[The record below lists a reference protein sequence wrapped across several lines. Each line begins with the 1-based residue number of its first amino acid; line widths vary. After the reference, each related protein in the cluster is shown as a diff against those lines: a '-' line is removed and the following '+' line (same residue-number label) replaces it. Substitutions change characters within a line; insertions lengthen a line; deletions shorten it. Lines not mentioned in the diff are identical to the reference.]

1 MLFRQLG
8 MLAAALTAVPVLLTA
23 AEPAATASAAPVRPA
38 SPVLSVTGAVA
49 DPAAY
54 TLARLRALPEETV
67 TLPGPGKVQVT
78 GVSLDHLVMLAAP
91 VLPAVKNALLRV
103 VITASGRHGHQV
115 SFALG
120 ELDPGFGDHDA
131 LIVVSVNGRPL
142 TAGPALVVP
151 GDQAPVRDLPAVTGI
166 RVGVASPPVTTPP
179 SPGALVVQDGPRQ
192 VVLTAA
198 TLAALPA
205 QTRTVTFLAGTG
217 TQTHTETGPA
227 LAIVL
232 HAAHIPA
239 RANTWV
245 AAVGS
250 DGYIA
255 AVTPAEAWP
264 GGRPLLISLT
274 EDGTPLAAPRLV
286 TDGDVKGGRYVSG
299 VYDLVVGQGAP
310 AS

>member
-1 MLFRQLG
+1 MLFRRLG
-8 MLAAALTAVPVLLTA
+8 MLAAALAAVPVLLTA
-23 AEPAATASAAPVRPA
+23 AEPAVTASASARPA
-38 SPVLSVTGAVA
+38 STVLSVTGAVA

-54 TLARLRALPEETV
+54 TLAGLRALPDETV
-67 TLPGPGKVQVT
+67 TLPGPAKVQVT

-91 VLPAVKNALLRV
+91 VLPAAKNALLRV
-103 VITASGRHGHQV
+103 VITASGWHGHQV

-151 GDQAPVRDLPAVTGI
+151 GDQASVRDLLVVTRI

-205 QTRTVTFLAGTG
+205 QTRTVTFLAGSG
-217 TQTHTETGPA
+217 TQTHTEAGPA

-239 RANTWV
+239 GLNTWV

-264 GGRPLLISLT
+264 V
-274 EDGTPLAAPRLV
+274 A
-286 TDGDVKGGRYVSG
+286 GRY
-299 VYDLVVGQGAP
+299 
-310 AS
+310 